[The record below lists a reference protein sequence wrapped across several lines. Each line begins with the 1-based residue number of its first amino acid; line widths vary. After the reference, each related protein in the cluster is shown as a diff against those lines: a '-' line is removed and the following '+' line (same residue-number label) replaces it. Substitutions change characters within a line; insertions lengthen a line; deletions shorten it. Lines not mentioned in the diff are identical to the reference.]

1 MFKKLKAFSLIEI
14 LIALALVGIL
24 VAVLSPNLGKALP
37 DKKKALFVKAFTQT
51 EIAVSNM
58 RNHSEMY
65 VDILDTSGIASGEK
79 GTYTKYGLCNTDKP
93 MGRLGEEE
101 PQHGDEKFAYFFA
114 KELGGSSSNP
124 IVTNDGLAYN
134 VEFMNADS
142 KKPEVVAAEITIQCL
157 GSEKDASGKAKLEQI
172 GGVIYVLNDG
182 TVKCASEDEDDLCN
196 VYMKDR
202 FNFKQK
208 TE

>member
-58 RNHSEMY
+58 RSHSEMY

-79 GTYTKYGLCNTDKP
+79 GTYKNYGLCNTAKP
-93 MGRLGEEE
+93 MGRLGAEDPKE
-101 PQHGDEKFAYFFA
+101 GDEKFAYYFA

-124 IVTNDGLAYN
+124 IVTNDGVTYT
-134 VEFMNADS
+134 VEFMNAGS
-142 KKPEVVAAEITIQCL
+142 KKPGDPAAEITISIL

-172 GGVIYVLNDG
+172 GGVIHVFNDG
-182 TVKCASEDEDDLCN
+182 AVKCGDEACN
-196 VYMKDR
+196 EYMEDR
-202 FNFKQK
+202 FNLKQK